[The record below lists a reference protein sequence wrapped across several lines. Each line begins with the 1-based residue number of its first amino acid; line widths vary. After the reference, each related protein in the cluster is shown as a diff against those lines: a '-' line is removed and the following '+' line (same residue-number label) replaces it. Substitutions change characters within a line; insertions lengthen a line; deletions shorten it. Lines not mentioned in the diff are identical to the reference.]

1 LITKRLRM
9 KKRIFENPLIKD
21 RVMLV
26 ESSNETGGAYTLIEV
41 ELQPGGGN
49 NLHYHRCFTE
59 RFTAIKGELCV
70 DMGKQQ
76 LRLQP
81 GDSATVPINKL
92 HRFYNA
98 GETPII
104 FQVKLTPGH
113 EQFEHGL
120 AIAYGLARDGK
131 VSRKGIPK
139 NIDHMAVLL
148 KLTDTKIPGLFSMI
162 HPIMKWRAKKAIEKG
177 IHQQLISRYC
187 R

>member
-1 LITKRLRM
+1 M

-49 NLHYHRCFTE
+49 QPHCHTCFSK
-59 RFTAIKGELCV
+59 RFIAIKGELCI
-70 DMGKQQ
+70 DIEGQQ

-81 GDSATVPINKL
+81 GECVMVPANKL
-92 HRFYNA
+92 HRFYNQ

-113 EQFEHGL
+113 EQFEYGL
-120 AIAYGLARDGK
+120 AIIYGLARDGK
-131 VSRKGIPK
+131 VNKKGVPK
-139 NIDHMAVLL
+139 NLDHMALIMS
-148 KLTDTKIPGLFSMI
+148 LTDTGVPGLFSVMR
-162 HPIMKWRAKKAIEKG
+162 PVMKWRARKAMKKG
-177 IHQQLISRYC
+177 IHLELIKKYC
-187 R
+187 K